1 MEIFIV
7 KNKENWPKQSFFTQE
22 WEWGEVL
29 ERDGEEVER
38 MAVKDDQIVA
48 TAQVVYRKLPFG
60 WPYAFCPKGPIFV
73 GQQSSEAY
81 KLLLAYLRKKNCVFF
96 RCEPTFLP
104 KEIKAGKVKD
114 VNPSHTYILD
124 LRGSDLMSDMKK
136 NTRYCI
142 RLAERQ
148 NLRIVNEKNLAVFWA
163 LMQKTMARDNFS
175 THHKKHY
182 ESVLEHTG
190 VLQLTAYLDRI
201 PVASAFFLGAGDT
214 FTYLFAASDYTYH
227 KLSASYILQWE
238 AIQLA
243 KKLGYK
249 FYDFFGVAPGVI
261 KDGEY
266 VYDHKHRYAGIT
278 KFKLGFG
285 GAHQASLGTFDI
297 ILDKKKYWFYKTL
310 RFVYGIFKISR
321 SRRAG

>member
-1 MEIFIV
+1 
-7 KNKENWPKQSFFTQE
+7 
-22 WEWGEVL
+22 
-29 ERDGEEVER
+29 
-38 MAVKDDQIVA
+38 
-48 TAQVVYRKLPFG
+48 
-60 WPYAFCPKGPIFV
+60 
-73 GQQSSEAY
+73 
-81 KLLLAYLRKKNCVFF
+81 
-96 RCEPTFLP
+96 
-104 KEIKAGKVKD
+104 
-114 VNPSHTYILD
+114 
-124 LRGSDLMSDMKK
+124 
-136 NTRYCI
+136 
-142 RLAERQ
+142 
-148 NLRIVNEKNLAVFWA
+148 
-163 LMQKTMARDNFS
+163 
-175 THHKKHY
+175 
-182 ESVLEHTG
+182 
-190 VLQLTAYLDRI
+190 LQLTAYLDRI